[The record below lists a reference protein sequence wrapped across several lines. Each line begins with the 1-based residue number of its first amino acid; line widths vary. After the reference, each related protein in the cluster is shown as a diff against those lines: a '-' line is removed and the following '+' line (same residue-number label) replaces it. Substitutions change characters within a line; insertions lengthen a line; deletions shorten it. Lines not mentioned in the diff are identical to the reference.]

1 MQLSRIFDCVK
12 IRRNGGGEMINILL
26 AEDNID
32 LNNLIANEL
41 KKQGF
46 GVFCAYDGA
55 KAIEIFE
62 NNRIDMLV
70 TDIMMPKVDGF
81 ALIKY
86 IREMNKSMPILIMTA
101 KSSQNDKYEGFNLG
115 TDDYMIKPI
124 DVDEL
129 ILRINALLRRAKISK
144 EQKLVVGNAILNYE
158 TYTITIDNKSTILP
172 QKEFQILFKLLSY
185 PDKIFTRNQLMDEF
199 WGINSDSDEM
209 TVYTHIHRLRDKFYD
224 CPYFEIVTLRNLGYK
239 AVIK

>member
-46 GVFCAYDGA
+46 GVFCAYDGE

-86 IREMNKSMPILIMTA
+86 IREINKSMPILIMTA
-101 KSSQNDKYEGFNLG
+101 KSSQSDKYEGFNLG

-124 DVDEL
+124 DIDEL

-158 TYTITIDNKSTILP
+158 TYTVTIDNKSTILP

>member
-12 IRRNGGGEMINILL
+12 IRRYGGGEMINILL

-46 GVFCAYDGA
+46 GVFCAYDGE

-86 IREMNKSMPILIMTA
+86 IREINKSMPILIMTA

-124 DVDEL
+124 DIDEL

-158 TYTITIDNKSTILP
+158 TYTVTIDNKSTILP

>member
-1 MQLSRIFDCVK
+1 MQLSRTSYCAK
-12 IRRNGGGEMINILL
+12 IKRNGGAEMITILL

-32 LNNLIANEL
+32 LNNLIANAL
-41 KKQGF
+41 KQQNF
-46 GVFCAYDGA
+46 NVFCAFDGEE
-55 KAIEIFE
+55 AIEIFE
-62 NNRIDMLV
+62 NNHIDMIV

-86 IREMNKSMPILIMTA
+86 IRELNKSIPILIMTA
-101 KSSQNDKYEGFNLG
+101 KSSQRDKYEGFNLG

-124 DVDEL
+124 DTDEL

-144 EQKLVVGNAILNYE
+144 EQKLVVGNAILNQE
-158 TYTITIDNKSTILP
+158 TYTVTIDNKSMILP